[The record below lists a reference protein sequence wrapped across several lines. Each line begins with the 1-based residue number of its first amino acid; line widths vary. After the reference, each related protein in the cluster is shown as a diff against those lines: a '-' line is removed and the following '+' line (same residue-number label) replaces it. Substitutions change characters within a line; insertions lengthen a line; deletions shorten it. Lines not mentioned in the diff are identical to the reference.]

1 MADIKIKFSP
11 RFIKVIK
18 RIDDE
23 FENNLSYKILGL
35 IDGSLKYENILN
47 IFYMDLSKI
56 NNCFDI
62 VIKGKKT
69 TISIAKFANTYF
81 PDLKITDHALIEF
94 HTAYNSFK
102 GEAFG
107 IVVGT
112 PIEHKPFVFNPKDV
126 RSTFLSLVTKTY
138 PMGHEKEVLQF
149 LPKLDTDIHG
159 NYYKIIPG
167 DTKTMFTSHLDT
179 ADWKQ
184 LPTKL
189 MSNTIDNEEFIFTD
203 GTSIL
208 GADDKAGVTIMLY
221 MMANNVPGL
230 YYFFLGEERGGVG
243 SRLVAGDFDE
253 IEHLKNIQ
261 RCISFDRRK
270 TGSVITSQYGRVCC
284 SDEFGSALCRE
295 YNSNGMKL
303 SLDNTGIF
311 TDSAS
316 FIDNI
321 PECTNISVGYEN
333 EHTFTEIQNI
343 TFLEKIAK
351 ASANVEWS
359 KLPTIRKVGINS
371 EVIRKYKNLI
381 QQIKKYAFDL
391 DVKVIGYDGKVF
403 IQFDTLG
410 CDIKTIG
417 NTLKYIN
424 NILSRYNIDNPYVEF
439 EDTYIKIEIR

>member
-1 MADIKIKFSP
+1 
-11 RFIKVIK
+11 
-18 RIDDE
+18 
-23 FENNLSYKILGL
+23 
-35 IDGSLKYENILN
+35 
-47 IFYMDLSKI
+47 
-56 NNCFDI
+56 
-62 VIKGKKT
+62 
-69 TISIAKFANTYF
+69 
-81 PDLKITDHALIEF
+81 
-94 HTAYNSFK
+94 
-102 GEAFG
+102 
-107 IVVGT
+107 
-112 PIEHKPFVFNPKDV
+112 
-126 RSTFLSLVTKTY
+126 
-138 PMGHEKEVLQF
+138 
-149 LPKLDTDIHG
+149 
-159 NYYKIIPG
+159 
-167 DTKTMFTSHLDT
+167 
-179 ADWKQ
+179 
-184 LPTKL
+184 
-189 MSNTIDNEEFIFTD
+189 
-203 GTSIL
+203 
-208 GADDKAGVTIMLY
+208 MLY
-221 MMANNVPGL
+221 MMAHNVPGL

-321 PECTNISVGYEN
+321 PECTNISVGYDH

-410 CDIKTIG
+410 SDIKTIG

>member
-11 RFIKVIK
+11 RFVKIIKK
-18 RIDDE
+18 IDDE

-35 IDGSLKYENILN
+35 TDGSLKYDNILD
-47 IFYMDLSKI
+47 IYYMDISKV

-62 VIKGKKT
+62 VIKGKKS
-69 TISIAKFANTYF
+69 TISIAKFSNTYF

-102 GEAFG
+102 GEVFG
-107 IVVGT
+107 VVVGT

-138 PMGHEKEVLQF
+138 PMGHEEEVLQF
-149 LPKLDTDIHG
+149 LPKLETDIHG

-167 DTKTMFTSHLDT
+167 DKQTMFTSHLDT

-189 MSNTIDNEEFIFTD
+189 MTKMIDNEEYIFTD

-221 MMANNVPGL
+221 MMSHNIPGL
-230 YYFFLGEERGGVG
+230 YYFFLGEEKGGIG
-243 SRLVAGDFDE
+243 SRLLAGDFDSVDY
-253 IEHLKNIQ
+253 LKDIK

-295 YNSNGMKL
+295 YNSNGMSL

-321 PECTNISVGYEN
+321 PECTNISVGYNN

-343 TFLEKIAK
+343 TFLDKIAK
-351 ASANVEWS
+351 ASVKVEWS
-359 KLPTIRKVGINS
+359 KLPTNRKVGINS
-371 EVIRKYKNLI
+371 EIIRKYRNLI

-391 DVKVIGYDGKVF
+391 DVKVVGNDGKVF
-403 IQFDTLG
+403 IQFDSLG

-417 NTLKYIN
+417 QTLKYIKI
-424 NILSRYNIDNPYVEF
+424 ILERYNINDTYVEF
-439 EDTYIKIEIR
+439 EETYIKIELK